1 MKRSLLDSVKEIKS
15 YIKQESEKD
24 NWTEITLVNV
34 CSLWNLPQYFGRRV
48 LILLRIDP
56 EIRYYETSSSSR
68 FKPKAFFFSS
78 PEEKIKDIGKVKQF
92 ELDQEEE
99 LEAAKKLNEYKNV
112 ENLRLFYILM
122 YFLEKMKTSGYGV
135 KWKNID
141 VEDFSK
147 TIDVTKEKILQ
158 YIDILAEKKLIIKS
172 PYTLN
177 YKLTI
182 LENDY
187 DKAKKEIAEE
197 SIDPNLIP
205 IGEVNME
212 VLNTDSYQFNDL
224 QATLQMRDSVKELLL
239 EANKLTV
246 MIVEQTK
253 ILDSLAKEEKN
264 IKMQKTALIALNDSY
279 NKLSEEEYQLNQKYT
294 KEVEKNKILNKFLVE
309 YQKHIEDLTTDL
321 ISGLSY
327 SLETYFQQPIHKKNN
342 KSFNDKTKVDILNV
356 IFEFQKQVLS
366 FKKDN
371 NID

>member
-1 MKRSLLDSVKEIKS
+1 MKRSLLNSVEEIKNS
-15 YIKQESEKD
+15 IKEASDKGE
-24 NWTEITLVNV
+24 WTEITLVNV

-56 EIRYYETSSSSR
+56 EIRYYETSAASR
-68 FKPKAFFFSS
+68 FKPKAFLFSS
-78 PEEKIKDIGKVKQF
+78 PEEKLKDIGKVKQF
-92 ELDQEEE
+92 ELDKEEE
-99 LEAAKKLNEYKNV
+99 TEAIERLSEYKTV
-112 ENLRLFYILM
+112 EKLRLFYSLM
-122 YFLEKMKTSGYGV
+122 YFLEKLKTSGYNV
-135 KWKNID
+135 KWKSID
-141 VEDFSK
+141 IEDFSK
-147 TIDVTKEKILQ
+147 TIDISKETVLQ
-158 YIDILAEKKLIIKS
+158 YINILESKNLLTKS
-172 PYTLN
+172 PYTLD

-182 LENDY
+182 LESDY
-187 DKAKKEIAEE
+187 DRAKKEIAEE
-197 SIDPNLIP
+197 SIDPNLSP

-212 VLNTDSYQFNDL
+212 VLNTDTYQFNDL
-224 QATLQMRDSVKELLL
+224 QATMQMQNSIKQLLL
-239 EANKLTV
+239 EANKLTK

-253 ILDSLAKEEKN
+253 TLDSLAKEEKN
-264 IKMQKTALIALNDSY
+264 IKMQKTALIALNDNY

-342 KSFNDKTKVDILNV
+342 KPFNDKTKVDILNV